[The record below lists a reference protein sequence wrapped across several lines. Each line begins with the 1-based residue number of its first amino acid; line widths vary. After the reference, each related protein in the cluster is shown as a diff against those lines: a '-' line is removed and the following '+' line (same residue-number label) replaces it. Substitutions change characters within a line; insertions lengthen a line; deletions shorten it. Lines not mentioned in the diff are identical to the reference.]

1 MNIKKIDSVTM
12 PVRDIKRSASWYAET
27 LGLEEIW
34 RQDENKGV
42 GFGVGDNSATI
53 NVFEEKGGMR
63 LILQVDRVDDA
74 RAELE
79 RKGVKFEGATET
91 VEGIGKFAGF
101 RDPDGNRIWLLD
113 YTIEHGEG

>member
-12 PVRDIKRSASWYAET
+12 PVTDLQRSSRWYAET

-42 GFGVGDNSATI
+42 GFGVGANSATL
-53 NVFEEKGGMR
+53 NVVEESGGVR
-63 LILQVDRVDDA
+63 LILPVDRVDDA

-79 RKGVKFEGATET
+79 RKGVKFDGATET